1 MGGARRSKMKG
12 RTTICV
18 LAAAV
23 CLLDSLTRADVDDND
38 YAWDPND
45 RTGSKASTAADME
58 GTLEAPSNLWH
69 ACKFGIFDLR
79 GLSRNAKLLQAH
91 LGWNTDKFND
101 KIQLYDWVHQDVT
114 QFNVTYYLNVCAD
127 VIEVPEVCAQLKMT
141 EPAPAYQVTAT
152 GRCHYLGT
160 LKSFKW
166 KPIDTVNPGK
176 GMMLFYQNGGSCG
189 NQGQTKSIKYVFT
202 CSRYYDH
209 QTGPMVVYQKNACNY
224 DVVWPSMYGCPEDSV
239 MQQLGLSGTEDG
251 ADGSGKQTIF
261 AILLVLGVC
270 GVAAYFLKKRAGS
283 IGGYDTL

>member
-1 MGGARRSKMKG
+1 MGARRSKMKG

-69 ACKFGIFDLR
+69 AC
-79 GLSRNAKLLQAH
+79 
-91 LGWNTDKFND
+91 
-101 KIQLYDWVHQDVT
+101 
-114 QFNVTYYLNVCAD
+114 
-127 VIEVPEVCAQLKMT
+127 
-141 EPAPAYQVTAT
+141 
-152 GRCHYLGT
+152 
-160 LKSFKW
+160 
-166 KPIDTVNPGK
+166 
-176 GMMLFYQNGGSCG
+176 
-189 NQGQTKSIKYVFT
+189 
-202 CSRYYDH
+202 
-209 QTGPMVVYQKNACNY
+209 
-224 DVVWPSMYGCPEDSV
+224 MYGCPEDSV